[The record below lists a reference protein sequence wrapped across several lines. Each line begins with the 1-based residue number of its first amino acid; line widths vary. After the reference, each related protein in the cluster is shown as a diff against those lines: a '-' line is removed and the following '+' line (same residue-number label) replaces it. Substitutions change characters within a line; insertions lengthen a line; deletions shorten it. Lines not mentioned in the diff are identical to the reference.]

1 MKWRREVGWSIE
13 ENGGAR
19 GFFFLRYEYGSI
31 FAMIK
36 YRAKLMVEERQEI
49 MTAAKSEQMKWR
61 GFNT

>member
-1 MKWRREVGWSIE
+1 M
-13 ENGGAR
+13 GGAR